1 MGDLALKTGLIVDR
15 LFEEE
20 EEEDSLDVDSGGSPG
35 TARKSLLG
43 LRSHLPPEDDE
54 ILNIARC
61 LRKLGD
67 EYNEI
72 IQSHIKNLKPELNNL
87 EKEQCSVQ
95 SVEVFS
101 NMVNQLY
108 SNPEMQRYQQLGFE
122 MNLLRIT
129 VALGLGIAKE
139 APGLLPTIKNAMVN
153 YINSK
158 LLNWVQGRGGWENA
172 CAQ

>member
-20 EEEDSLDVDSGGSPG
+20 EEEDSLDVDSGGS
-35 TARKSLLG
+35 
-43 LRSHLPPEDDE
+43 PEDDE